1 MPAIALRP
9 AKLSP
14 ENRQRV
20 YGTCLFCKRP
30 LGRNE
35 AIENFQVGRRLAYEA
50 TRGRLWV
57 TCERCE
63 RWNRTPLESR
73 WEAIE
78 EAERAYRGSRLR
90 VATDTIG
97 LARLPEGL
105 ELVRV
110 GKSPRLELATWRYG
124 DQFGRRRRKYIAL
137 SSLGVAIPLVQ
148 FVPAAGPLALVPGL
162 IVFAH
167 SFNQFRLHRRA
178 GRVPKVVVREDEGA
192 TLALTAHDILATQ
205 LRRDES
211 EPGWAI
217 TVEHKEKPLQG
228 SVARTRRA
236 LLRGAEAERA
246 LASLIP
252 HINHNGGSGRRVRQ
266 ALDLIGKTTDA
277 RELVRSAAHLHTNK
291 VGPSYL
297 RTFPDPL
304 RLALEMALHEDDE
317 RRAMEGELSRL
328 ENQWREAEEIA
339 TIADSLLVPEEIEM
353 RLGNLR
359 ERLRMGPP

>member
-1 MPAIALRP
+1 
-9 AKLSP
+9 
-14 ENRQRV
+14 V
-20 YGTCLFCKRP
+20 YATCLFCKGP

-57 TCERCE
+57 VCGRCE
-63 RWNRTPLESR
+63 RWNLTPLESR

-90 VATDTIG
+90 VSTDNIG

-137 SSLGVAIPLVQ
+137 SSLGVAIPLLYWIPV
-148 FVPAAGPLALVPGL
+148 AGPFALVPGL
-162 IVFAH
+162 ISTAH
-167 SFNQFRLHRRA
+167 SFNTIRLARLA
-178 GRVPKVVVREDEGA
+178 GRVPRVVVRDDEGA
-192 TLALTAHDILATQ
+192 ALALTAKDIFSTQ
-205 LRRDES
+205 LSRDQS
-211 EPGWAI
+211 EHGWSI

-228 SVARTRRA
+228 SVPRTRKA
-236 LLRGAEAERA
+236 ILRGAEAERA
-246 LASLIP
+246 LTSLLP
-252 HINHNGGSGRRVRQ
+252 HINSNGGSGRRVRQ
-266 ALDLIGKTTDA
+266 ALDLIGTTTDA
-277 RELVRSAAHLHTNK
+277 RELVQSAALLQTNK
-291 VGPSYL
+291 VAPNYL
-297 RTFPDPL
+297 QALPAPM

-339 TIADSLLVPEEIEM
+339 TIADSLLVPDEIESQ
-353 RLGNLR
+353 LSALR
-359 ERLRMGPP
+359 ERLRMGEH